1 MPVTVKRFD
10 AKKAI
15 EALTYIA
22 SKTPQPGFHN
32 ISKMFYFA
40 DKLHLERFGSMI
52 SNDVYI
58 AMENGP
64 VPSRIYDFMKFAA
77 GRSVSASNAIPAVRE
92 AISAKGYMV
101 SPMRKANSEYL
112 SKSELACIDEA
123 IAKHGRKSFGQLSD
137 ESHDSAWGSV
147 EQDAPIPFTE
157 IVKTLPSADKLLE
170 YYRS

>member
-1 MPVTVKRFD
+1 MAVTVRRFD
-10 AKKAI
+10 TKKAI

-40 DKLHLERFGSMI
+40 DKLHLERFGSMV

-77 GRSVSASNAIPAVRE
+77 GRSVTASNAIPSVRE
-92 AISAKGYMV
+92 AISVTGYMV
-101 SPMRKANSEYL
+101 SPIRKPNCDYL
-112 SKSELACIDEA
+112 SKSEISCIDEA
-123 IAKHGRKSFGQLSD
+123 IATHGRKSFGQLSD

-147 EQDAPIPFTE
+147 PQDSPIPFVE
-157 IVKTLPSADKLLE
+157 IVKTLPSSDQLLS
-170 YYRS
+170 YYLG